1 MATLS
6 KAKNKAYARRAQ
18 ARKVIPTSQFADA
31 FSKFVDQMNEQA
43 PVPESVFQKAFEKH
57 FKTKKLD
64 ELPVLDESFAPADHP
79 NLHLAIEAYM
89 NTEGRSYTLLGAT
102 TPRYT
107 EVSLSSMLSRNAHNE
122 GYRKGPVQ
130 YKNIDL
136 QDDTQLACV
145 ETGIYLVSDNT
156 NAQRVAVLVFAS
168 RERWEPGVRV
178 EVMAQHRDVANA
190 FFKFIRAY
198 MRQHNVYRGKVI
210 SLDQGPGD
218 SLDVKFHH
226 LPKIGR
232 DEIILPKGLIERIE
246 RQTIG
251 FSRHMETLRAAGRH
265 LKRGMLL
272 FGPPGTGKTLTAM
285 YLASRMPERTVI
297 VITGRGAGL
306 VAQSCKMARLLQPA
320 TIVLEDV
327 DLIALERT
335 NENSCTVLLF
345 ELLNQMDGLEEDAD
359 ILFVLTTNRADMLE
373 PALAAR
379 PGRIDLA
386 LEVPLP
392 DVECRRRLL
401 ALYGKG
407 LDLKLANPD
416 LVIRKTKGVSAAFM
430 KELLRKAALYAADNL
445 AVDAKSNETL
455 TVTDHHLEEALH
467 ELTFAGG
474 DLTKRLL
481 GYTTQ

>member
-1 MATLS
+1 MATKIKP
-6 KAKNKAYARRAQ
+6 KAKSQTA
-18 ARKVIPTSQFADA
+18 IPATAFAEA
-31 FSKFVDQMNEQA
+31 FTAFVDQMREQA
-43 PVPESVFQKAFEKH
+43 PDPQSVFQKAFQKH

-64 ELPVLDESFAPADHP
+64 ELPVLDENFTPADHP

-89 NTEGRSYTLLGAT
+89 AAEGRKSELLGAT
-102 TPRYT
+102 LPRYS
-107 EVSLSSMLSRNAHNE
+107 EVSLSALLSPNAHNE
-122 GYRKGPVQ
+122 GYRSGPVQ

-136 QDDTQLACV
+136 QNDTQLACV
-145 ETGIYLVSDNT
+145 EVGIYLVSLDAVHSAT
-156 NAQRVAVLVFAS
+156 RLAVLVYTS
-168 RERWEPGVRV
+168 RDHWSPGVRI
-178 EVMAQHRDVANA
+178 EVMAQSKEIADA
-190 FFKFIRAY
+190 FFKHIRMH
-198 MRQHNVYRGKVI
+198 MRKHNVYRGKII
-210 SLDQGPGD
+210 SLDQSNNGQ
-218 SLDVKFHH
+218 LDVKFHY

-232 DEIILPKGLIERIE
+232 DEIILPQGLIERIE

-251 FSRHMETLRAAGRH
+251 FSRHIEALRAAGRH

-285 YLASRMPERTVI
+285 YLASQMPERTVI

-306 VAQSCKMARLLQPA
+306 VAQSCKLARLLQPA

-335 NENSCTVLLF
+335 NEHSCTVLLF

-379 PGRIDLA
+379 PGRVDLA

-392 DVECRRRLL
+392 DAGCRRRLL

-407 LDLKLANPD
+407 VQLQLNDPESI
-416 LVIRKTKGVSAAFM
+416 VRKTAGASASFM
-430 KELLRKAALYAADNL
+430 KELLRKAVLYSADGNSADANAALTNGKDEL
-445 AVDAKSNETL
+445 V
-455 TVTDHHLEEALH
+455 VTDQHIEEALV

-474 DLTKRLL
+474 ELTKRLL
-481 GYTTQ
+481 GAALT